1 MGKCRT
7 APTTPEASEAVEQD
21 QHIGNRTEPGGSA
34 PGPEG
39 PEERFLP
46 VPGAQLIDDREL
58 RRDPGREGIDIVA
71 PEGTPVHAVSGGT
84 VASSGPTGHQGT
96 MVQVRDRLGR
106 RYSYAGLRDGS
117 VTVQPGQRVEAGQI
131 LGVVGA
137 ARLPALHLAIEDPD
151 GRQADPYDEL
161 VGLPDPNELGY
172 RLGADIDPGA
182 TDEQR
187 P

>member
-1 MGKCRT
+1 MGKCHT

-21 QHIGNRTEPGGSA
+21 QHIGNRTEPGGTA
-34 PGPEG
+34 PG

-58 RRDPGREGIDIVA
+58 RRDPEREGIDIVA

-84 VASSGPTGHQGT
+84 VASSGPASHQGT
-96 MVQVRDRLGR
+96 TVQVRDRLGR

-172 RLGADIDPGA
+172 RLGADIDPDA
-182 TDEQR
+182 TDEQG

>member
-1 MGKCRT
+1 MGKCHT

-21 QHIGNRTEPGGSA
+21 ENTGDRTEPGGTA
-34 PGPEG
+34 PG

-58 RRDPGREGIDIVA
+58 RRDSEREGIDIVA

-84 VASSGPTGHQGT
+84 VASSGLASHQGIT
-96 MVQVRDRLGR
+96 VQVRDRLGR

-161 VGLPDPNELGY
+161 VRLPDPNELGY

>member
-1 MGKCRT
+1 M
-7 APTTPEASEAVEQD
+7 
-21 QHIGNRTEPGGSA
+21 
-34 PGPEG
+34 
-39 PEERFLP
+39 EERFLP

-58 RRDPGREGIDIVA
+58 RPDPKREGLRIVA

-84 VASSGPTGHQGT
+84 VASSGPGPRPGT
-96 MVQVRDRLGR
+96 TVEVRDHLGR
-106 RYSYAGLRDGS
+106 RYSYTGLRDGS

-137 ARLPALHLAIEDPD
+137 AELPALHLAIADPD

-172 RLGADIDPGA
+172 RLGADNDPDAPIDRADLP
-182 TDEQR
+182 
-187 P
+187 